1 MNIKKFTQ
9 KSLEAINGSEK
20 FATDYGNQE
29 ITESHL
35 LLSFSGRRMAS
46 SPGSLRRWRSIL
58 IILKKMWK
66 KWWRPF
72 QKYQGAARTLLGRI

>member
-35 LLSFSGRRMAS
+35 LLSL
-46 SPGSLRRWRSIL
+46 LRQENLHVPLVTTAKRQSDARINVV
-58 IILKKMWK
+58 
-66 KWWRPF
+66 
-72 QKYQGAARTLLGRI
+72 AAISD